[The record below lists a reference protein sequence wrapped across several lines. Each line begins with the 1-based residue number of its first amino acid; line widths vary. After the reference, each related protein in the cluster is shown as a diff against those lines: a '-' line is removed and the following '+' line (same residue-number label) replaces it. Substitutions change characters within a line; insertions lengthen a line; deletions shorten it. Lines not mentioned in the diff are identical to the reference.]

1 MIRDDVSG
9 GYVTQAED
17 LIAKY
22 ASQSKLNKR
31 SGDKLI
37 ALASRADLIPVEL
50 VRNDFQYLS
59 FELLE
64 RNGQRVFKP
73 TNSGVWWQVSAS

>member
-9 GYVTQAED
+9 GYVTQAEY

-22 ASQSKLNKR
+22 ASQSKLNTR
-31 SGDKLI
+31 SGYKLI

-50 VRNDFQYLS
+50 ARKGAFV
-59 FELLE
+59 
-64 RNGQRVFKP
+64 
-73 TNSGVWWQVSAS
+73 